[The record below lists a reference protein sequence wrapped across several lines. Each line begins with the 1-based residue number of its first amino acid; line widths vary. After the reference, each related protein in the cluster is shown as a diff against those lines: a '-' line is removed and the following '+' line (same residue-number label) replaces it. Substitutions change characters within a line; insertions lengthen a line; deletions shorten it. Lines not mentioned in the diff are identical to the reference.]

1 MMTTETT
8 TTTTYEIAPATLHA
22 MLDQVLI
29 GCARDDSRPVLTGVK
44 ATIADGT
51 LTLASADG
59 FQLWVL
65 STPCQG
71 ADAIAILDA
80 STLKGS
86 LPALKAAIKAAGK
99 YDADRATITLTL
111 GEHASIDTGAA
122 RIALLQIQGAYP
134 NYGALIPTLES
145 YATDA
150 GCHIALNGGYLSK
163 IAGAAAKY
171 GDSDILRMRTTT
183 PKSPMRLDWKAE
195 SWTAI
200 AVVMPMF
207 VDWNTAP
214 APAPER
220 ASDWIANHPEIAHAN
235 SRAGV
240 CESCIESAIEDNG
253 ATPDIARDACI
264 DYGSDLSDHN
274 CDAREDGTNC
284 ACTGHNY

>member
-1 MMTTETT
+1 MTTETT
-8 TTTTYEIAPATLHA
+8 IATTYELAPATLHA

-65 STPCQG
+65 STPCTG
-71 ADAIAILDA
+71 PDASAILDA

-86 LPALKAAIKAAGK
+86 LPALRAAIKAAGK
-99 YDADRATITLTL
+99 YDADRKTVTLTL

-122 RIALLQIQGAYP
+122 RIALLAIAGTFP
-134 NYGALIPTLES
+134 NYGALIPAIES
-145 YATDA
+145 YASDA
-150 GCHIALNGGYLSK
+150 GCHIALNGGYLAK

-171 GDSDILRMRTTT
+171 GDSDIIRMRTTT
-183 PKSPMRLDWKAE
+183 PSSPMRLDWKATD
-195 SWTAI
+195 WTAI

-214 APAPER
+214 APAP
-220 ASDWIANHPEIAHAN
+220 AP
-235 SRAGV
+235 GKYPYV

-264 DYGSDLSDHN
+264 EFGSDLSDHN
-274 CDAREDGTNC
+274 CDARDDGTNC